1 MSKRPSFMQ
10 RFGTQHVNESQTLL
24 RSAQNQFQTPVL
36 LTLDRGSR
44 KRLVLVTS
52 ELLGQFLNTLTADY
66 KYSRQNRENL
76 SQQVPMKTS
85 LKRKTCS
92 RFFIVFLKSTL
103 NLEHFFKKR
112 SVSKLKYY
120 GNY

>member
-1 MSKRPSFMQ
+1 MQ

-36 LTLDRGSR
+36 LTLDSGSR

-66 KYSRQNRENL
+66 KYSRQNWENL

-85 LKRKTCS
+85 LKWKTCS

>member
-1 MSKRPSFMQ
+1 MQ

-24 RSAQNQFQTPVL
+24 RSAQNQFQTTVL

-66 KYSRQNRENL
+66 KYSRQNRENF